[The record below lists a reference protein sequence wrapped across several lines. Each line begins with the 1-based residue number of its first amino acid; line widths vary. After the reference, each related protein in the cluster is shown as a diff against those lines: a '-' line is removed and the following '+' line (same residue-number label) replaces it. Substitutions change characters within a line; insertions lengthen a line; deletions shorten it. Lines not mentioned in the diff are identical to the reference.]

1 MADGTVTRML
11 DLRSGD
17 LVQTIDE
24 ATHKPLNTTVTLI
37 EAHEAQV
44 GYYFG
49 ISIETGKGSITTTEE
64 HIFRV
69 LRAGFYGLEAIWK
82 SAKMIS
88 KGDLLVTG
96 TTAEVTK
103 VTAVTEQI
111 IYKTIKLKT
120 ESCTVLSNGIL
131 TNTCI
136 EGQNCIM

>member
-37 EAHEAQV
+37 EAKV

-96 TTAEVTK
+96 TMAEVTE
-103 VTAVTEQI
+103 VTAVTGQI

-131 TNTCI
+131 TNTCM

>member
-1 MADGTVTRML
+1 MTLADGTVTRML

-37 EAHEAQV
+37 EAKV

-96 TTAEVTK
+96 TMAEVTE
-103 VTAVTEQI
+103 VTAVTGQI

-131 TNTCI
+131 TNTCM